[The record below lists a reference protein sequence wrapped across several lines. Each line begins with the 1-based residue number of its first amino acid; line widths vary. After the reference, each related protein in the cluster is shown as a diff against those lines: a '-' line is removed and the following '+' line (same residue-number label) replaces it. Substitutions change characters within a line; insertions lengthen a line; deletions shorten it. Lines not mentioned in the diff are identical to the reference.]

1 MKAWSQAAQ
10 RAAAVAVVLLVV
22 AAGMAGCAA
31 SSSGSGAGSGAGAG
45 GGATAGPTATS
56 PSTLPGPVRPSTTE
70 SPSTFPE
77 DDPTFL
83 SGATVTLSGT
93 VQLGAEPGCLIL
105 TTKAGQLE
113 LISPTPTPH
122 EGDQVTVTGHVVK
135 AMSHCMQGRPF
146 RVQNLTIH

>member
-1 MKAWSQAAQ
+1 MKAWSQAQ
-10 RAAAVAVVLLVV
+10 RAAAVAVAVVALVV

-45 GGATAGPTATS
+45 GATAGPTATS
-56 PSTLPGPVRPSTTE
+56 PSTLPGPVRPSSTE

-146 RVQNLTIH
+146 RVQSLTIH